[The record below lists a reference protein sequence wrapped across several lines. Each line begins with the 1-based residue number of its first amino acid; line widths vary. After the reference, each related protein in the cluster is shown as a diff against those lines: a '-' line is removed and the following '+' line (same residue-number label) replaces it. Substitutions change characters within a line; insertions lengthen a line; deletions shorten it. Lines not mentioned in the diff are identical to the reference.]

1 MALKTFAE
9 ASAITEMRPVMT
21 SRPQESQALT
31 HSKAIKQTDI
41 KTMTDLISTDTVK
54 RLSMNIPPG
63 SLFGSKW

>member
-31 HSKAIKQTDI
+31 QSKAIKQTDI

-63 SLFGSKW
+63 SLFG